1 MYNAAAGMRIHKT
14 AIIDNDVNLAD
25 DVEVGAYAVVGPGVV
40 IGPGTVIDPH
50 AVVYRNTRIGAG
62 CHISAFAAV
71 GGDPQDMSY
80 RGEPAFLEI
89 GDRTYIH
96 EYCTLHRGAH
106 GERVTRIGSD
116 CFLMAGV
123 HIAHDCQLGNRVVIA
138 NYAQLAGHV
147 RVGDRVTIGGLAAF
161 HQFVRVGT
169 LAMIGGTAGVMQD
182 VPPYCMVQGPPPAK
196 VQGLNLV
203 GLKRNGVD
211 QAGLSA
217 LKHAFRLLFRRGM
230 VKDHALDEI
239 ERSVQ
244 PKTPELAAFVDFCAA
259 HSRRGLCGSENPG
272 SLRIVGGGAAE
283 AGGEDEPGRE
293 LRPAQER

>member
-1 MYNAAAGMRIHKT
+1 MRIHKT
-14 AIIDNDVNLAD
+14 AVIDNDVNLAD
-25 DVEVGAYAVVGPGVV
+25 DVEVGAYAVLGPGVV
-40 IGPGTVIDPH
+40 IGPGTVIEHH

-62 CHISAFAAV
+62 CRIAPFAAV
-71 GGDPQDMSY
+71 GGDPQDLSY

-89 GDRTYIH
+89 GDRTRIH

-106 GERVTRIGSD
+106 GERVTRVGSD

-123 HIAHDCQLGNRVVIA
+123 HIAHDCQLGNRIVIA
-138 NYAQLAGHV
+138 NFAQLAGHV
-147 RVGDRVTIGGLAAF
+147 QVGDRVTIGGLAAF

-169 LAMIGGTAGVMQD
+169 LAMVGGTAGVMQD
-182 VPPYCMVQGPPPAK
+182 VPPYCMVQGAPPAK
-196 VQGLNLV
+196 VHGLNLI

-211 QAGLSA
+211 QAGISA

-259 HSRRGLCGSENPG
+259 HSRRGLCGPESAG
-272 SLRIVGGGAAE
+272 SLRVVGGTQPQPGQDE
-283 AGGEDEPGRE
+283 EEDSNHRQARE
-293 LRPAQER
+293 R